1 MTMSKSTKQ
10 CKNIWNVYDGVPAK
24 WGIVYLFL
32 VFCWSNEILLIFLSR
47 FIFHVLTY
55 TCFCRYDHVIYTG
68 TMQDDCYLWR
78 HGQLSLHY
86 CHLHRDYAGWLWRH
100 GQLSLHFSLE
110 FLQFV
115 CTFYFSII
123 CFVSRKWWITSL
135 EFWSQNLFLIH
146 PCSVTV
152 GRRFLC
158 FCLDH
163 IF

>member
-1 MTMSKSTKQ
+1 MSKSTKQ

-86 CHLHRDYAGWLWRH
+86 CHLHRDYAGWLLLVKTWA
-100 GQLSLHFSLE
+100 
-110 FLQFV
+110 V
-115 CTFYFSII
+115 
-123 CFVSRKWWITSL
+123 VTSL
-135 EFWSQNLFLIH
+135 LSFTQGLYRMTVKTW
-146 PCSVTV
+146 PVVTSLLSFTQ
-152 GRRFLC
+152 GLC
-158 FCLDH
+158 RMTVKTWAVVTSL
-163 IF
+163 